1 MVFMLTSCSTELM
14 KISDERF
21 VGIWEIKGDGMLEGV
36 QVMIHKEN
44 NKLVGRLYKL
54 NQNKYVKLFADSSM
68 TWIPEIK
75 RSSNFEFKLIEKKIG
90 SELFSLYGQKTTQD
104 FNVRFI
110 DENTIG
116 LATENSD
123 PLKSTRIYRRVK

>member
-1 MVFMLTSCSTELM
+1 MVFIWTSCSTEFM
-14 KISDERF
+14 KISEDKF
-21 VGIWEIKGDGMLEGV
+21 VGIWEIQGDGMLEGV
-36 QVMIHKEN
+36 QVMIQKEN
-44 NKLVGRLYKL
+44 DKLVGRLYKL
-54 NQNKYVKLFADSSM
+54 NQNKYVKLFADSSV

-75 RSSNFEFKLIEKKIG
+75 RNSNFEFRLIEKKLG

-123 PLKSTRIYRRVK
+123 PLKSTRIYRRIK